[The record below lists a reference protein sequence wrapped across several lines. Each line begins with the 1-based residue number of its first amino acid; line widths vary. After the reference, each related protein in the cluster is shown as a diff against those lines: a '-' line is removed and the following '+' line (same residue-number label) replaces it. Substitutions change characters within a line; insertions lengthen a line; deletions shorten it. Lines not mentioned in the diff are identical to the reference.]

1 MRDIGNDCY
10 LDSAGQLYITRP
22 GTTDLFDP
30 PGTQPLDVLVATG
43 YTYED
48 VPTYGWPLGVVY
60 ANNPIQFATERT
72 ARQMLVRAMGAAP
85 SARWYLALD
94 EVTVGPFRRAPI
106 RLIAARTD
114 DGKLVKLNAGE
125 LAARA
130 AKYPASWA
138 AGLAVELR
146 AGGSPSDEGDTL
158 P

>member
-1 MRDIGNDCY
+1 MKDIGNDCY

-22 GTTDLFDP
+22 VPPDPFDP
-30 PGTQPLDVLVATG
+30 PGTQPPDVLVATG

-48 VPTYGWPLGVVY
+48 IPTYGWPLGIVY
-60 ANNPIQFATERT
+60 QNDPIQFATDRT
-72 ARQMLVRAMGAAP
+72 ARQMLARAISAAP
-85 SARWYLALD
+85 SARWYLSLD
-94 EVTVGPFRRAPI
+94 EAKVGPFRRAVI

-114 DGKLVKLNAGE
+114 EGRLVKLNAGE

-146 AGGSPSDEGDTL
+146 GGGSPSDEGDTL